1 VHDLLK
7 DKESDLFIYLCME
20 RADIWRQVTGTEVT
34 ATEGL
39 VALFDRRVKEFYG
52 GVL

>member
-1 VHDLLK
+1 
-7 DKESDLFIYLCME
+7 ME
-20 RADIWRQVTGTEVT
+20 RADVWRQVTGTEVT
-34 ATEGL
+34 VTEEL